1 MSRETALA
9 KNTFIMT
16 IGTVLPKVSYLIT
29 LPIVTAKL
37 TKAEYGTYDLIT
49 TMVSL
54 FLPVASLQ
62 IQAAAFR
69 FLIDCKDDEREKNS
83 IITNVV
89 LFVTV
94 TSLIALAILYF
105 ALFQLSPVNRILICA
120 YFFTDILLRTL
131 VQIVRGLSNPMLYS
145 LCTAVQP
152 IVNMLLV
159 VVLVYFIDGGLE
171 GALVAMTIATIAALI
186 IVLVKGEILTAIDFK
201 LLSGDTLKELISYAW
216 PMILNSLSLW
226 LLRYSDRL
234 VLLSYIGINA
244 NAVYSAANQIP
255 SIYSLA
261 NSAFTQAWQE
271 NASITLKEED
281 AAQYYGNMFDNI
293 LRILSGILAMLIAVT
308 PVLFLFLIRGNYNEA
323 YYQMPILLMAMFFS
337 SLSSF
342 LGGIYVAHK
351 KTKNVGITTVIA
363 AVLNLLIDLA
373 LIKRWK
379 IYAASVSTLAAY
391 LFLSVYRMGNV
402 RKFQKIQ
409 YHYDNICGCVAVL
422 VGMCIVSWFN
432 NLYLNIL
439 NFLIG
444 TVFALYMN
452 RELIRKIFGMLKSKA
467 RKKDENSR
475 E

>member
-1 MSRETALA
+1 MSRETSLA

-69 FLIDCKDDEREKNS
+69 FLIDCKEDKKETNR

-89 LFVTV
+89 TFVTV

-105 ALFQLSPVNRILICA
+105 ALFQLSPVIRILICV

-131 VQIVRGLSNPMLYS
+131 VQIVRGLSNPVLYS
-145 LCTAVQP
+145 LCTSVQP

-159 VVLVYFIDGGLE
+159 VALVYFIDGGLE
-171 GALVAMTIATIAALI
+171 GALVAMTIATVVALV
-186 IVLVKGEILTAIDFK
+186 IVLVRGKIFAGMDLK
-201 LLSGDTLKELISYAW
+201 LLSKDTLKELIGYAW
-216 PMILNSLSLW
+216 PMIPNSLSLW

-244 NAVYSAANQIP
+244 NAIYSAANQIP
-255 SIYSLA
+255 SMYSLA

-271 NASITLKEED
+271 NASISLKEED
-281 AAQYYGNMFDNI
+281 AAEYYGHMFDNI

-308 PVLFLFLIRGNYNEA
+308 PILFMFLIQGDYHEA
-323 YYQMPILLMAMFFS
+323 YCQMPILLMAMFFS

-351 KTKNVGITTVIA
+351 KTKNVGATTIIA
-363 AVLNLLIDLA
+363 AVVNLLIDLTMVTR
-373 LIKRWK
+373 IG
-379 IYAASVSTLAAY
+379 IYAASISTLVAY
-391 LFLSVYRMGNV
+391 LFLSIYRMRNV
-402 RKFQKIQ
+402 RKFQEIK
-409 YHYDNICGCVAVL
+409 YHYGNICGCVGVL
-422 VGMCIVSWFN
+422 VGMCILSWFN
-432 NLYLNIL
+432 SFYLNIL
-439 NFLIG
+439 NFLFG
-444 TVFALYMN
+444 TIFAIYINKELIKKTFAL
-452 RELIRKIFGMLKSKA
+452 LKG
-467 RKKDENSR
+467 RIQKKN
-475 E
+475 

>member
-1 MSRETALA
+1 MSRETSLA

-62 IQAAAFR
+62 VQAAAFR
-69 FLIDCKDDEREKNS
+69 FLIDCKDDEKERNS

-89 LFVTV
+89 LFVTA

-105 ALFQLSPVNRILICA
+105 ALFQLSPAIRILICA

-131 VQIVRGLSNPMLYS
+131 VQIVRGLSDPVLYS
-145 LCTAVQP
+145 LCTSVQP
-152 IVNMLLV
+152 VVNMILV
-159 VVLVYFIDGGLE
+159 VALVFFIDGGLE
-171 GALVAMTIATIAALI
+171 GALVAMTVATVAALA
-186 IVLVKGEILTAIDFK
+186 IVLARGRILAGIDLK
-201 LLSGDTLKELISYAW
+201 LLSKDTLKELIDYAW
-216 PMILNSLSLW
+216 PMIPNSLSLW

-234 VLLSYIGINA
+234 VLISYIGINA

-308 PVLFLFLIRGNYNEA
+308 PILFMFLIRGSYSEA

-342 LGGIYVAHK
+342 FGGIYVAHK
-351 KTKNVGITTVIA
+351 KTKNVGVTTIIA
-363 AVLNLLIDLA
+363 AGLNLLIDLA

-391 LFLSVYRMGNV
+391 LFLSVYRMRNV
-402 RKFQKIQ
+402 RKFQKIS
-409 YHYDNICGCVAVL
+409 YHYDNICACVAVL
-422 VGMCIVSWFN
+422 TGMCILSWFN
-432 NLYLNIL
+432 NFYFNVL
-439 NFLIG
+439 NFLLG
-444 TVFALYMN
+444 TVFALYIN
-452 RELIRKIFGMLKSKA
+452 RELIKKILEMLKA
-467 RKKDENSR
+467 RIQKKG
-475 E
+475 